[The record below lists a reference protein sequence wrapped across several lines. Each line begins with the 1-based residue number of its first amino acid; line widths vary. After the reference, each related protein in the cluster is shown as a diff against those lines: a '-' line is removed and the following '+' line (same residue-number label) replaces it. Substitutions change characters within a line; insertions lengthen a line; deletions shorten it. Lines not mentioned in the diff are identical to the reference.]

1 MQAKIEERN
10 RNIYSSDNS
19 GIVLSGSKWSTRVSL
34 AMKIQMKKNFMSGLV
49 YVIEIKN

>member
-34 AMKIQMKKNFMSGLV
+34 AMKIQMKKNFMSG
-49 YVIEIKN
+49 